1 MKKVAIVIL
10 NWNGKELLSS
20 FLPKVIEYSPEAD
33 IVVADNAS
41 TDDSISFL
49 QENFPSVKIVQNKE
63 NGGFAKGY
71 NDALQFVDAELFVL
85 LNSDV
90 EVTPGWLTPLLECM
104 EDPSIGGCQPKIR
117 AFDKRTMFEYAGACG
132 GYIDRNYFPFCRGRI
147 LHHIEED
154 QGQYDSTTEVFWVS
168 GAAFVVRAA
177 LFREVGGFD
186 TAFFAHMEEIDLC
199 WRIKKRGHR
208 LLVVP
213 SSIVYHVGGGTL
225 SYNSPKKVYLN
236 FRNNLRMIVK
246 NHEGWIF
253 PALFTR
259 MSLDGIA
266 GVRFLV
272 RGEFTHLWSVLKA
285 HFSLYQNLGKL
296 WKQRKEIQQSITTSN
311 SAGLYTGSIL
321 WAVYFKGIRRF
332 SELNQRLFK

>member
-33 IVVADNAS
+33 IVVADNSS

-71 NDALQFVDAELFVL
+71 NDALQFIDSELFVL

-225 SYNSPKKVYLN
+225 SYNSPRKVYLN

-272 RGEFTHLWSVLKA
+272 RGEFTHFWSVLNA
-285 HFSLYQNLGKL
+285 HFSLYKNLGKL
-296 WKQRKEIQQSITTSN
+296 WKQRKEIQQSITKSN